1 MEALDIVKLIE
12 KNSLTRLSKDY
23 ESKLINKI
31 KTNFTD
37 TQQQL
42 FVASFYCFLNY
53 DSKKDFVINFDNVW
67 KWIGFSRKD
76 SAKKLLEKH
85 FTIDIDYKVQKLA
98 PPIDGASFEDET
110 VASEVAEASFED
122 EILHGGQNKE
132 IITLTINTFKKFC
145 MKANTKKADEIH
157 EYYIKLEELLQ
168 ETVNEE
174 TNELRLQLQIKDEEN
189 EENEKILL
197 GKNQRIKQ
205 LENKILKRQSRL
217 DCDDKNY
224 IYIITTEVHI
234 QDRIYIIG
242 RAVDLPARL
251 TTYNKTME
259 HNVVYC
265 KSCKSREQMNIIEIM
280 ILLKLDKYRERTNRD
295 RFILPLDADISL
307 FTDIVNSA
315 IKWFDDI
322 QDYVHIYDNIDI
334 GLTNEELQQKFSYE
348 IIESEEEIKNKRK
361 EYKKQY
367 RVDNLQKITEADIEY
382 RQDHKEEKSITDKI
396 YRESNKEKILEN
408 KKIYYE
414 NNKEKILENQKI
426 YYEDNKEVILEK
438 QKEYHENNKDTINQK
453 RKTYRDENKEK
464 ISEQKKIYCEK
475 YKDEIKIRNKIYRET
490 LTETIT
496 CDCGIILRLCNSKSE
511 KHLNSKAHQ
520 MFIKKQKLIE

>member
-1 MEALDIVKLIE
+1 
-12 KNSLTRLSKDY
+12 
-23 ESKLINKI
+23 
-31 KTNFTD
+31 
-37 TQQQL
+37 
-42 FVASFYCFLNY
+42 
-53 DSKKDFVINFDNVW
+53 
-67 KWIGFSRKD
+67 
-76 SAKKLLEKH
+76 
-85 FTIDIDYKVQKLA
+85 
-98 PPIDGASFEDET
+98 
-110 VASEVAEASFED
+110 
-122 EILHGGQNKE
+122 
-132 IITLTINTFKKFC
+132 
-145 MKANTKKADEIH
+145 
-157 EYYIKLEELLQ
+157 
-168 ETVNEE
+168 
-174 TNELRLQLQIKDEEN
+174 
-189 EENEKILL
+189 
-197 GKNQRIKQ
+197 
-205 LENKILKRQSRL
+205 
-217 DCDDKNY
+217 
-224 IYIITTEVHI
+224 
-234 QDRIYIIG
+234 
-242 RAVDLPARL
+242 
-251 TTYNKTME
+251 
-259 HNVVYC
+259 
-265 KSCKSREQMNIIEIM
+265 MNIIEIM

-367 RVDNLQKITEADIEY
+367 RIDNLQKITEADIEY
-382 RQDHKEEKSITDKI
+382 REDHKEEKSITDKI

-414 NNKEKILENQKI
+414 NNKENILENQKI

-453 RKTYRDENKEK
+453 RKVYRDENKEK

-490 LTETIT
+490 LTEIIT
-496 CDCGIILRLCNSKSE
+496 CDCGIILRLCNSKSK

-520 MFIKKQKLIE
+520 MFIKKQKLIEYELNQE